1 MNHSLIS
8 LLIYLVV
15 FGLMVCFFFVGVGGS
30 KGFSSGVAVKNPPA
44 VQEFNPWVE
53 LGRHPGQGN
62 GNPPQNSCLENP
74 MDRGAWR
81 ATIHGITK
89 SLT

>member
-8 LLIYLVV
+8 LLIFLVV
-15 FGLMVCFFFVGVGGS
+15 FGLKVFFFFVGVGGG
-30 KGFSSGVAVKNPPA
+30 KGFSGGIAVKNLPA
-44 VQEFNPWVE
+44 IQEFNPWIK
-53 LGRHPGQGN
+53 LGRPPGQGN
-62 GNPPQNSCLENP
+62 GNPFQNSCLENP